1 MRILMIP
8 LAVMAI
14 SATVPAMAEDG
25 GPHDR
30 GNRSHD
36 SRGNDNNG
44 NDNRD
49 HGDHG
54 NRDHYKQGNDNRGQY
69 NRYRAQEN
77 RQERRENRQV
87 RREDRQDARDWNRG
101 RYFSYNRPDP
111 RFGGYYADNYY
122 RSGSYYQPHRLRA
135 NDRIYRGR
143 DNRYYCRRSD
153 GTTGLI
159 IGGLTGGVLG
169 NTIAPGGSKALGTIL
184 GGGIGALLGQ
194 SIDRNSIVCR

>member
-14 SATVPAMAEDG
+14 SAVAPSTAMADPPG
-25 GPHDR
+25 D
-30 GNRSHD
+30 RSHD
-36 SRGNDNNG
+36 NRGNG
-44 NDNRD
+44 AHDNR
-49 HGDHG
+49 
-54 NRDHYKQGNDNRGQY
+54 GNDNRGND
-69 NRYRAQEN
+69 NRGNDN
-77 RQERRENRQV
+77 RGNDNRGHDDRRDNNRNGYDRGHDNRQV
-87 RREDRQDARDWNRG
+87 QREYRNDARDWNRG
-101 RYFSYNRPDP
+101 RNYSYNRPDP
-111 RFGGYYADNYY
+111 RYGGYYADNYY
-122 RSGSYYQPHRLRA
+122 RGGGNYRPLRLGS

-169 NTIAPGGSKALGTIL
+169 NAIAPGGSRTLGTLL